1 MKHLRCLFILSLAFA
16 VSMPLSLFAQKKRTS
31 RANRDTLLVA
41 NSEGR
46 GLLFEIKG
54 VPGPGHNHP
63 TFVVWIEKEDGTY
76 IETLFATQYIG
87 KGVFRYGKAEKGQ
100 WKPAAIQRRAALPYW
115 GHKRGVVNEMGNYLP
130 SASQPL
136 PDAIT
141 GPTPRAA
148 FTLLAKSTEPLNGK
162 IRLCMEVNQTWDWNS
177 HWNNSL
183 YPNDPDYRSSAQPAV
198 VYEAL
203 IDVGELP
210 ETPVKLN
217 AIGRSHHSGA
227 TGELFTDLETIT
239 TALQIFNEI
248 TVRVKPQEGR

>member
-1 MKHLRCLFILSLAFA
+1 
-16 VSMPLSLFAQKKRTS
+16 
-31 RANRDTLLVA
+31 
-41 NSEGR
+41 
-46 GLLFEIKG
+46 
-54 VPGPGHNHP
+54 
-63 TFVVWIEKEDGTY
+63 
-76 IETLFATQYIG
+76 
-87 KGVFRYGKAEKGQ
+87 
-100 WKPAAIQRRAALPYW
+100 
-115 GHKRGVVNEMGNYLP
+115 
-130 SASQPL
+130 
-136 PDAIT
+136 
-141 GPTPRAA
+141 
-148 FTLLAKSTEPLNGK
+148 
-162 IRLCMEVNQTWDWNS
+162 MEVNQTWDWNS